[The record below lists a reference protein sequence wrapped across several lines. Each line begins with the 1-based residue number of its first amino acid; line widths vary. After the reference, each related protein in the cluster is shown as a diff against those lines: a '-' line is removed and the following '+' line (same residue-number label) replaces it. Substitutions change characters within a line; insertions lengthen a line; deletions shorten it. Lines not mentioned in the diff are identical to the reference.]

1 MVDESCDGCAYCVD
15 TCPYKAITLVE
26 YMWQGSIKKVVE
38 TNESTCKGCGCCQ
51 ATCPKNGIFIRGFT
65 LDQIRAQIEAALE
78 VA

>member
-1 MVDESCDGCAYCVD
+1 VD
-15 TCPYKAITLVE
+15 TCPFKSITLVE
-26 YMWQGSIKKVVE
+26 YMWQGSIKKIVE

>member
-1 MVDESCDGCAYCVD
+1 VD
-15 TCPYKAITLVE
+15 TCPFKSITLLE
-26 YMWQGSIKKVVE
+26 YMWQGSVKKVVE

-51 ATCPKNGIFIRGFT
+51 ATCPKNGILVRGFT